1 MLWYS
6 PAFLFRKFFISS
18 HIHTTKDYLS
28 FAYIHFSAA
37 FSQSFLVFTVS
48 FCHERLGK
56 GPHIVVVLVVFGVHS
71 FSHSRTVP
79 RKGKSLFLSELHLS
93 E

>member
-18 HIHTTKDYLS
+18 HIHTTKDSLS

-48 FCHERLGK
+48 FCHNWGKDPMLLWFWLFSEYIRFYTPGKPLGREN
-56 GPHIVVVLVVFGVHS
+56 LCFC
-71 FSHSRTVP
+71 
-79 RKGKSLFLSELHLS
+79 
-93 E
+93 